1 MILIPTEIDCITTA
15 KLLATAL
22 PHFHSD
28 SVKQGALA
36 LPGGE
41 ACKTCYLCLVC
52 RPRRRIIITIRIR
65 RSAKYW
71 ERIHKLA
78 WGPEM
83 EVRMGWR
90 VRYNFGRGREE
101 EVPREEEEA

>member
-1 MILIPTEIDCITTA
+1 MILLPTESDCITTA
-15 KLLATAL
+15 KPLATAL

-65 RSAKYW
+65 RSERYW
-71 ERIHKLA
+71 ERIDKLA
-78 WGPEM
+78 RGPEM

-90 VRYNFGRGREE
+90 VRYKFGGREE
-101 EVPREEEEA
+101 EEEAEAEA